1 MLIAGNWKMNKS
13 VDEAVGL
20 INEIKTKLPADQG
33 VDVLVCPAF
42 VCLESAKRALQ
53 GTSIKLGAQNLYWK
67 DSGAY
72 TGETSA
78 DMLVS
83 VGAEYAIIGHS
94 ERRQFF
100 EETDEGVNLKLKQAL
115 AKGLIP
121 IVCIGE
127 TLEEREAGKTFDV
140 LKSQLKGGLAE
151 ISAQQMKGTVLAYE
165 PVWAIGT
172 GKVATKEQAQEVHAY
187 IRDQL
192 RERFDSQTADA
203 VVIQYGGSVKPDN
216 ARELLGQPDVDGA
229 LIGGASLKS
238 DDFVAIANEAGKA

>member
-13 VDEAVGL
+13 LDEAVGL
-20 INEIKTKLPADQG
+20 INDIRARLPADPG

-53 GTSIKLGAQNLYWK
+53 GTTIKLGAQNMYWK

-72 TGETSA
+72 TGEISA

-83 VGAEYAIIGHS
+83 VGAEYVIIGHS

-100 EETDEGVNLKLKQAL
+100 GETDESVSLKLKQAL
-115 AKGLIP
+115 GKGLVP

-127 TLEEREAGKTFDV
+127 TLAERESGKTFDI
-140 LKSQLKGGLAE
+140 LKSQLEDGLAE
-151 ISAQQMKGTVLAYE
+151 ISAQRMKGTVLAYE

-172 GKVATKEQAQEVHAY
+172 GKVATKEQAQEAHAF
-187 IRDQL
+187 IREHL
-192 RERFDSQTADA
+192 RKQFDRQTADA
-203 VVIQYGGSVKPDN
+203 VVIQYGGSVKPGN
-216 ARELLGQPDVDGA
+216 AKELLGQPDVDGA

-238 DDFVAIANEAGKA
+238 DDFVSIVDEAGEV